1 LTGGAVSFWG
11 HPPSPVLL
19 TQENRPSKN
28 QKPGNPQTGGGA
40 NLWHCRAFSITQ
52 RADFTRRTSSTERI
66 HAEPLS
72 PVVFKRPR
80 VVQPSARHSRAQID
94 TPAPFNFNNTH
105 PPPSMKA
112 KASHPLKKALIAVNP
127 KATPAEVK
135 VAPAIAKKKKKR
147 KNPKA
152 ADKRR

>member
-1 LTGGAVSFWG
+1 MASFP
-11 HPPSPVLL
+11 HIV

-28 QKPGNPQTGGGA
+28 QKPGNPRGGA
-40 NLWHCRAFSITQ
+40 NLFGIYRAFSITK
-52 RADFTRRTSSTERI
+52 RADFTRRTPSTERI
-66 HAEPLS
+66 HAEPL
-72 PVVFKRPR
+72 P
-80 VVQPSARHSRAQID
+80 PSCSSVHASFNPAHGHSRAQID

>member
-1 LTGGAVSFWG
+1 MAFTA
-11 HPPSPVLL
+11 PSPLPNARTSL
-19 TQENRPSKN
+19 AAPLRPNGSTPSRFRPSCSSVHASF
-28 QKPGNPQTGGGA
+28 NPAHG
-40 NLWHCRAFSITQ
+40 
-52 RADFTRRTSSTERI
+52 
-66 HAEPLS
+66 
-72 PVVFKRPR
+72 
-80 VVQPSARHSRAQID
+80 HSRAQID

>member
-1 LTGGAVSFWG
+1 V
-11 HPPSPVLL
+11 
-19 TQENRPSKN
+19 
-28 QKPGNPQTGGGA
+28 QTFGIR
-40 NLWHCRAFSITQ
+40 RAFSITR
-52 RADFTRRTSSTERI
+52 RADFTRRTPSTERI
-66 HAEPLS
+66 HAEPRS

>member
-1 LTGGAVSFWG
+1 V
-11 HPPSPVLL
+11 
-19 TQENRPSKN
+19 
-28 QKPGNPQTGGGA
+28 QTFGIR
-40 NLWHCRAFSITQ
+40 RAFSITR
-52 RADFTRRTSSTERI
+52 RADFTRRTPSTERI
-66 HAEPLS
+66 HAEPRS

-112 KASHPLKKALIAVNP
+112 THPLKKALIAVNP

>member
-1 LTGGAVSFWG
+1 M
-11 HPPSPVLL
+11 
-19 TQENRPSKN
+19 
-28 QKPGNPQTGGGA
+28 QTFGD
-40 NLWHCRAFSITQ
+40 LWHLPGLLHYQTRGLHSPHPFDRTDPRRAAF
-52 RADFTRRTSSTERI
+52 A
-66 HAEPLS
+66 
-72 PVVFKRPR
+72 VVFKRPR